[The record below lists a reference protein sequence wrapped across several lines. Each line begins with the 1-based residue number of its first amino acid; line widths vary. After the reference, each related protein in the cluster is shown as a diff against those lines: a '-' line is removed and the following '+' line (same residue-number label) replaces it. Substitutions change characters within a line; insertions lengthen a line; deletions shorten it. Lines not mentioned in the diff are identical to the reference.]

1 MTIAAISAISF
12 VLGATVAYVAS
23 RYPGHREVIDAVGAV
38 FLIGW
43 ALLSSLF
50 FGRGTGNRPRNLR
63 CDARHSGPVRPLL
76 IVNSRLGLRCV
87 MVTRNA
93 YPVRERIYPLA
104 LLFVGM
110 TATLGGIG
118 LLGYGLLALMG
129 Y

>member
-1 MTIAAISAISF
+1 MRTQ
-12 VLGATVAYVAS
+12 
-23 RYPGHREVIDAVGAV
+23 P
-38 FLIGW
+38 
-43 ALLSSLF
+43 
-50 FGRGTGNRPRNLR
+50 PRNLR

-87 MVTRNA
+87 MVARNA

-110 TATLGGIG
+110 TATLGAIG